1 MGDEDKDNKGS
12 NSNSGGGFTQAD
24 VDRIVADRLA
34 RERGKYAD
42 YDELKRKAADA
53 DKTKSDVD
61 KLTEAVRTLT
71 ERAEKA
77 EIATMKREVADRFKL
92 PKSFANRLGGKTTED
107 LEREAREMVDE
118 LKSLG
123 VDLDKTSGDGGK
135 DAGKDGGKDGGKAG
149 NDAGNGGGKGGNG
162 GGSDGGGDDV
172 DPADR
177 PLSGG
182 RPKESLRSGVPAG
195 GGSGDFD
202 YGKEADK
209 ILSGGLI

>member
-149 NDAGNGGGKGGNG
+149 NDGAGNGDGGKDGAGG
-162 GGSDGGGDDV
+162 GGGDGD
-172 DPADR
+172 DPATR
-177 PLSGG
+177 PLSSG
-182 RPKESLRSGVPAG
+182 RPKEQLRSGVPAG